1 MAKTNVS
8 SIDIEDHDGSTGGL
22 YLAGTLVTALP
33 AEINNNF
40 DFETA
45 QAITTTGAVIT
56 VKNGICTIA
65 GSGILAST
73 IAQPVNVTDDF
84 KRLKIIAIAAY
95 AHTVTIPATGWGG
108 NTALTVAT
116 FSGVVGDTMDLIAH
130 GGVWYVTN
138 VHQVTF
144 A

>member
-1 MAKTNVS
+1 
-8 SIDIEDHDGSTGGL
+8 
-22 YLAGTLVTALP
+22 LAGVLVTASA

-40 DFETA
+40 DFETV
-45 QAITTTGAVIT
+45 QAITTNAQEIT

-73 IAQPVNVTDDF
+73 IAQPVSGTDDF

-116 FSGVVGDTMDLIAH
+116 LSGVVGDTMDLIAH
-130 GGVWYVTN
+130 GGIWYVTS
-138 VHQVTF
+138 VYQVTF